1 MKKVIT
7 LITIVFFSLLILIF
21 KFNSKDQNS
30 KVITKIEEKDNTLIA
45 INYPQTK
52 YSDLNKKI
60 KNYINS
66 YYSYFKD
73 EFSPYKTNEKIEL
86 NIDYS
91 YFLLKSRYLCIT
103 IYVMVDTHNSNNN
116 YKDIKT
122 ILYDTKTNKEISLIN
137 IINDYN
143 KLVNLVNDN
152 LKYKYNINNLNLNI
166 DNIISNP
173 FSISDKFLTI
183 YIPSTDS
190 NYDFFIVKIN
200 LKDINLETKQ
210 KIVPTT
216 HLENNLVI
224 DPSKKV
230 VALTFDDGPSIYTK
244 DILEILNKYGVSAT
258 FFVLGNKV
266 SMYKET
272 LKTALKQG
280 CEIGN
285 HSYNHKWM
293 IKLSES
299 ELKTQIEDTQ
309 NIIKKEL
316 GYTPTSLRPTYG
328 SVNNK
333 IKSYTN
339 FNIVLWNIDTLDW
352 KIKNPKEIARRALKA
367 DDSDIILM
375 HDIHKQTVKS
385 LEMIIPKLLKDGFQF
400 VTISELK
407 EIELLRKRL

>member
-1 MKKVIT
+1 MKKVLIG
-7 LITIVFFSLLILIF
+7 ITIIILGLLILLWKINF
-21 KFNSKDQNS
+21 SKVHS
-30 KVITKIEEKDNTLIA
+30 KVITKIEEKDDILIA

-52 YSDLNKKI
+52 YNNLNRKI

-73 EFSPYKTNEKIEL
+73 EFSSYKAKEKIEL

-91 YFLLKSRYLCIT
+91 YFLLKNKYLCIT
-103 IYVMVDTHNSNNN
+103 LYITVDTHSSDNN

-122 ILYDTKTNKEISLIN
+122 ILYDTKSNKEILLTDIIKDHNKLIN
-137 IINDYN
+137 LID
-143 KLVNLVNDN
+143 DN
-152 LKYKYNINNLNLNI
+152 LKYKYNTNNIDFNI
-166 DNIISNP
+166 DNLISNP
-173 FSISDKFLTI
+173 FSINDKYLTI

-190 NYDFFIVKIN
+190 NYDFYVIKIS
-200 LKDINLETKQ
+200 LKEFNLETKQ
-210 KIVPTT
+210 VIAKTT
-216 HLENNLVI
+216 YLENNMVI

-230 VALTFDDGPSIYTK
+230 VALTFDDGPSIYTQ
-244 DILEILNKYGVSAT
+244 DILNILNKYGVNAT

-272 LKTALKQG
+272 LKYALKQG

-293 IKLSES
+293 IKLNEN
-299 ELKTQIEDTQ
+299 ELKAQIEDTQ

-328 SVNNK
+328 SINDK
-333 IKSYTN
+333 IKNYSN

-367 DDSDIILM
+367 DDGDIILM
-375 HDIHKQTVKS
+375 HDIHKQTVNS
-385 LEMIIPKLLKDGFQF
+385 LELIIPKLLKDGFQF